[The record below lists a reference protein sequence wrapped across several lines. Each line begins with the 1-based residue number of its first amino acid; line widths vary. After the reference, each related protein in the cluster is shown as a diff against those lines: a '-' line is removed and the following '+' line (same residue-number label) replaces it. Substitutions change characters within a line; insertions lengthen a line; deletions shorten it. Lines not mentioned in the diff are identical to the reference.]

1 MLTMKRNQL
10 MIEQYRRIRM
20 ARSDQVEVEMK
31 DYVLIIEGS
40 DLVMQAM
47 TKDEVLL
54 QGDLQCVRVAA
65 DEKSTGR

>member
-20 ARSDQVEVEMK
+20 ARSDQIEVEMK
-31 DYVLIIEGS
+31 DYVPIIEGS
-40 DLVMQAM
+40 DLVLQAM

>member
-20 ARSDQVEVEMK
+20 ARSDQIEVEMK

>member
-10 MIEQYRRIRM
+10 MIEQYRRIRL
-20 ARSDQVEVEMK
+20 ARSDQIEVEMK